1 MSNRVERRRAAVLA
15 ASMILI
21 AGACGGS
28 GQGSGG
34 SAVPVDGSGD
44 WAAYPSGAL
53 CSAVPSAGDGS
64 FEGMSDDPAAT
75 AAANNPVLSTL
86 AAAVEQ
92 AGLVDTLNG
101 TGPFTIFAPVND
113 AFAAVPDLAAL
124 LADQDALNE
133 VLTFHVVAGERL
145 SSADL
150 IERDSVETVQGT
162 TLSLGTGDGEL
173 QLNGQA
179 NVGCADVHTANATVH
194 LIDAVLMPTD
204 G

>member
-1 MSNRVERRRAAVLA
+1 VDRGRYGGRE
-15 ASMILI
+15 
-21 AGACGGS
+21 GS
-28 GQGSGG
+28 GRIDGPVYY
-34 SAVPVDGSGD
+34 AVAG
-44 WAAYPSGAL
+44 
-53 CSAVPSAGDGS
+53 AGDGS

-75 AAANNPVLSTL
+75 AAANNPVLSIL
-86 AAAVEQ
+86 AAAVKQ

-113 AFAAVPDLAAL
+113 AFEAVPDLDAL

-150 IERDSVETVQGT
+150 IERDSVDTVQGT
-162 TLSLGTGDGEL
+162 TLSLGTEDGGL

-194 LIDAVLMPTD
+194 LIDAVLMPT
-204 G
+204 GG